1 MSEMIER
8 EVVLSNIN
16 DPLRQDPQFQ
26 LAVQEKQINKMAE
39 IIEEMAVR
47 LVSLE
52 KKVMDM
58 DEEARFPES
67 AFGDYPEVSGK
78 ASMPNNNYEEI
89 LNNFDA
95 FCDQFEMLCSEE
107 ICGTDNDSRQPID
120 HAEFNEQLQELQRG

>member
-1 MSEMIER
+1 MTEMIEQ
-8 EVVLSNIN
+8 EIVLSNIN

-78 ASMPNNNYEEI
+78 
-89 LNNFDA
+89 LNA
-95 FCDQFEMLCSEE
+95 
-107 ICGTDNDSRQPID
+107 
-120 HAEFNEQLQELQRG
+120 

>member
-58 DEEARFPES
+58 DEEARFPRNALS
-67 AFGDYPEVSGK
+67 DYPEVSGK
-78 ASMPNNNYEEI
+78 
-89 LNNFDA
+89 LNA
-95 FCDQFEMLCSEE
+95 
-107 ICGTDNDSRQPID
+107 
-120 HAEFNEQLQELQRG
+120 

>member
-1 MSEMIER
+1 MIER

-39 IIEEMAVR
+39 IIEEMATR

-58 DEEARFPES
+58 DEEARFPRNALS
-67 AFGDYPEVSGK
+67 DYPEVSGK
-78 ASMPNNNYEEI
+78 
-89 LNNFDA
+89 LNA
-95 FCDQFEMLCSEE
+95 
-107 ICGTDNDSRQPID
+107 
-120 HAEFNEQLQELQRG
+120 

>member
-1 MSEMIER
+1 MTEKIEQ
-8 EVVLSNIN
+8 EVVLADLNN
-16 DPLRQDPQFQ
+16 PLKKDAQFQ

-78 ASMPNNNYEEI
+78 
-89 LNNFDA
+89 LNA
-95 FCDQFEMLCSEE
+95 
-107 ICGTDNDSRQPID
+107 
-120 HAEFNEQLQELQRG
+120 

>member
-58 DEEARFPES
+58 DEEARFPQS
-67 AFGDYPEVSGK
+67 ALSDYPEVSGK
-78 ASMPNNNYEEI
+78 
-89 LNNFDA
+89 LNA
-95 FCDQFEMLCSEE
+95 
-107 ICGTDNDSRQPID
+107 
-120 HAEFNEQLQELQRG
+120 

>member
-58 DEEARFPES
+58 EEEARFPKNALS
-67 AFGDYPEVSGK
+67 DYPEVTGK
-78 ASMPNNNYEEI
+78 
-89 LNNFDA
+89 LNV
-95 FCDQFEMLCSEE
+95 
-107 ICGTDNDSRQPID
+107 
-120 HAEFNEQLQELQRG
+120 

>member
-39 IIEEMAVR
+39 IIEEMATR

-58 DEEARFPES
+58 DEEARFPRNALS
-67 AFGDYPEVSGK
+67 DYPEVSGK
-78 ASMPNNNYEEI
+78 
-89 LNNFDA
+89 LNA
-95 FCDQFEMLCSEE
+95 
-107 ICGTDNDSRQPID
+107 
-120 HAEFNEQLQELQRG
+120 

>member
-39 IIEEMAVR
+39 IIEEMATR

-58 DEEARFPES
+58 DEEARFPKNALS
-67 AFGDYPEVSGK
+67 DYPEVSGK
-78 ASMPNNNYEEI
+78 
-89 LNNFDA
+89 LNV
-95 FCDQFEMLCSEE
+95 
-107 ICGTDNDSRQPID
+107 
-120 HAEFNEQLQELQRG
+120 

>member
-1 MSEMIER
+1 MTEMIEQ
-8 EVVLSNIN
+8 EIVLSNIN

-58 DEEARFPES
+58 DEEARFPENT
-67 AFGDYPEVSGK
+67 FDDYPEVSGK
-78 ASMPNNNYEEI
+78 
-89 LNNFDA
+89 L
-95 FCDQFEMLCSEE
+95 
-107 ICGTDNDSRQPID
+107 TV
-120 HAEFNEQLQELQRG
+120 